1 MYKHLTTRE
10 EDCTQKQYLLS
21 PSTNNYI
28 LSYEMKNNSIS
39 ESLVIKKTI
48 LFDPITDNKK
58 MLRSFAANMKST
70 SSDPAV

>member
-1 MYKHLTTRE
+1 
-10 EDCTQKQYLLS
+10 
-21 PSTNNYI
+21 
-28 LSYEMKNNSIS
+28 MKNNSIS

-58 MLRSFAANMKST
+58 MLRSFAANMKSI

>member
-1 MYKHLTTRE
+1 
-10 EDCTQKQYLLS
+10 
-21 PSTNNYI
+21 
-28 LSYEMKNNSIS
+28 MKNNSIS